1 MRWNFLANIV
11 NYIKDS
17 SLKMK
22 LGFFII
28 SLIVI
33 IFILIIIIIIQ
44 KNRKKHGQKKIRN
57 VKKTIRIT
65 RTRKPEQDLLV
76 FDKKVKKFFKEY
88 LKDKSQMT
96 YGEIAQR
103 LRGKRKNK
111 FANFCDEISY
121 ALYSENE
128 INKEDVSNLINN
140 FNNIIKNKKPKIE
153 KNKIKKKE
161 TKKQIKHKKPK
172 PKRKKKKLL

>member
-1 MRWNFLANIV
+1 MRREFLTDIF

-22 LGFFII
+22 LSFFII

-44 KNRKKHGQKKIRN
+44 KIRKKHGQKKTKKT
-57 VKKTIRIT
+57 KKTIRIT
-65 RTRKPEQDLLV
+65 RTRNPKQDLLA

-88 LKDKSQMT
+88 LKEKSQLT
-96 YGEIAQR
+96 YKEITQK
-103 LRGKRKNK
+103 LRGKRKK
-111 FANFCDEISY
+111 DFTNFCDEISY

-128 INKEDVSNLINN
+128 IKKEDVSNLINN
-140 FNNIIKNKKPKIE
+140 FNNIIKNKKPKVVKKI
-153 KNKIKKKE
+153 IKKK
-161 TKKQIKHKKPK
+161 QNKHKKSK
-172 PKRKKKKLL
+172 PKRKHK